1 MADYH
6 SGGDTGRPRHAEPWW
21 MDEPES
27 MEDTHSFRRDELR
40 GDPTELRGARFA
52 APRRGLS
59 DSAIHAAEESEPTRY
74 VDPGAR
80 QPPERPGAGEP
91 PHPAA
96 YDPTPSYP
104 ALSDSDLSDP
114 TSDLGFS
121 GLRSRPRSSDSGTR
135 DHLASSASD
144 AARIRRASSE
154 DSVESPLTSA
164 GSAFGSGIPRDTGAD
179 AGTTSGPASAA
190 GATPGST
197 SGARHSADSPDDPY
211 SLYRRTSSASHS
223 ISRSGGAR
231 HSADSPY
238 EALDSTHSAD
248 AAQNPSSDPEPASTP
263 SRRRRRRRPGTA
275 AAAATVAATAAA
287 SSATPVDDPDAE
299 MAEVVMRGAG
309 SESAGSD
316 SSRSDSA
323 RSDRASSEDT
333 ASDKASDLG
342 RQRAGSFQEGRYALD
357 AEPDDRVKE
366 KELRSES
373 GRAQSRAFRKAS
385 LWTVLGALVPGLGLM
400 HSRVHR
406 RRRFG
411 LVLIG
416 LVLVAITVLAI
427 EAVTNPAGIASIAV
441 RPRLLRL
448 ISLALPIGA
457 LVLVGLLVFTHIDI
471 RPRKITRTQRWVS
484 SLLVGTLS
492 LLIAAPLT
500 VGSRYANDEAA
511 ALSKIFKDRRSGT
524 RPSID
529 TNKNVNDIW
538 RDKKRVNVLL
548 VGADDS
554 GQRNYRKQGEMNTDT
569 MMVASINTQTG
580 DTSLI
585 QIPRNTANIPFPK
598 DSKLHQIYPDGF
610 SNGHGDDA
618 NFFANALW
626 TTVENEHKDAMGATD
641 YPGADALKL
650 GIGEALG
657 LKLDYFMM
665 LDIDGLQKFIEAI
678 GGVTVNVNERLP
690 IAGNTEGKT
699 PTGYIEVGPNQH
711 LSGYN
716 AMWYARSRS
725 ASTDYDRMGRQSCLI
740 KAVLD
745 QVDPKTVVTRF
756 EAIASASG
764 DMVVSDIPE
773 KMLPAFV
780 ELALRVRGGNI
791 NRLLFTQGRNGFQP
805 YDPDYDLIR
814 KQVKQTISAAG
825 NKANK
830 NKPVTKASSKIST
843 TPSTTPTA
851 KKTAS
856 SPPDSGPASASP
868 SASSSA
874 VSQSVTDVCA
884 YHPVTQQR

>member
-1 MADYH
+1 M
-6 SGGDTGRPRHAEPWW
+6 
-21 MDEPES
+21 
-27 MEDTHSFRRDELR
+27 
-40 GDPTELRGARFA
+40 
-52 APRRGLS
+52 
-59 DSAIHAAEESEPTRY
+59 
-74 VDPGAR
+74 
-80 QPPERPGAGEP
+80 
-91 PHPAA
+91 
-96 YDPTPSYP
+96 
-104 ALSDSDLSDP
+104 
-114 TSDLGFS
+114 
-121 GLRSRPRSSDSGTR
+121 
-135 DHLASSASD
+135 
-144 AARIRRASSE
+144 
-154 DSVESPLTSA
+154 
-164 GSAFGSGIPRDTGAD
+164 
-179 AGTTSGPASAA
+179 
-190 GATPGST
+190 
-197 SGARHSADSPDDPY
+197 
-211 SLYRRTSSASHS
+211 
-223 ISRSGGAR
+223 
-231 HSADSPY
+231 
-238 EALDSTHSAD
+238 
-248 AAQNPSSDPEPASTP
+248 
-263 SRRRRRRRPGTA
+263 
-275 AAAATVAATAAA
+275 
-287 SSATPVDDPDAE
+287 
-299 MAEVVMRGAG
+299 
-309 SESAGSD
+309 
-316 SSRSDSA
+316 
-323 RSDRASSEDT
+323 
-333 ASDKASDLG
+333 
-342 RQRAGSFQEGRYALD
+342 
-357 AEPDDRVKE
+357 
-366 KELRSES
+366 
-373 GRAQSRAFRKAS
+373 
-385 LWTVLGALVPGLGLM
+385 
-400 HSRVHR
+400 
-406 RRRFG
+406 
-411 LVLIG
+411 
-416 LVLVAITVLAI
+416 
-427 EAVTNPAGIASIAV
+427 

-529 TNKNVNDIW
+529 TNKNVNEIW

-690 IAGNTEGKT
+690 IAGNTEGKA
-699 PTGYIEVGPNQH
+699 PTGYIEVGPNRH

-830 NKPVTKASSKIST
+830 NKPVTKASPKIST
-843 TPSTTPTA
+843 TPSTTPTP

-856 SPPDSGPASASP
+856 SSPDSGPASASP